1 MTNQVDVMANIFEL
15 PKKNRVK
22 ILKDIDSKFIEF
34 VTGLL
39 ELNKIRDTLI
49 PPAQEMVS
57 FSFNELKE
65 KKGYF
70 LGGLTWAITLDPEDD
85 PKIIKTTI
93 NKSYE
98 GFVDLNQVLET
109 VTYMC
114 KQVNNLKIPE
124 PEVLITEKTETG
136 KKTYKL
142 SREWINWYLVIF
154 PGHRGI
160 PAAAMRAIAKHFKQG
175 PDDKIEYIV
184 SELNINGLSESIGV
198 KFLRI
203 TREYL

>member
-15 PKKNRVK
+15 PKENRVN
-22 ILKDIDSKFIEF
+22 ILKDIDSKFNEF

-65 KKGYF
+65 KRKYF
-70 LGGLTWAITLDPEDD
+70 LGGLTWVITLDSEDD

-93 NKSYE
+93 NKSYG

-109 VTYMC
+109 ITYMC

-124 PEVLITEKTETG
+124 PEVLITKITEAGEKS
-136 KKTYKL
+136 YKL
-142 SREWINWYLVIF
+142 SHEWIDWYSVIF
-154 PGHRGI
+154 TNHRPT
-160 PAAAMRAIAKHFKQG
+160 PAAAMRAIAKHFRRG
-175 PDDKIEYIV
+175 PDDKIEFII
-184 SELNINGLSESIGV
+184 SDLNIKNSSDGIDV
-198 KFLRI
+198 KFLRVI
-203 TREYL
+203 EEYL